1 MSKYSKKNVIIE
13 GNKLMMRKNAFYV
26 LVVSFL
32 MQINILCEYW
42 LTFDDFIDTYVFDY
56 LFVFFDYTINIVNS
70 LPAQQNLNGYC
81 VPKNLVFKDFWWSFI
96 QVIFI
101 AC

>member
-32 MQINILCEYW
+32 MQINILFEYW
-42 LTFDDFIDTYVFDY
+42 LTIDDFIDTNICIY
-56 LFVFFDYTINIVNS
+56 LFWLLNKHCEMSTYTT
-70 LPAQQNLNGYC
+70 
-81 VPKNLVFKDFWWSFI
+81 KFKWLLCAEKLSF
-96 QVIFI
+96 
-101 AC
+101 